1 MTPFSQNSRP
11 TATLGGI
18 LTLALFDLDNTLLAG
33 DSDYA
38 WGQFLVATGAVDGA
52 RYEEA
57 NTRFYADYKA
67 GTLDIREFLA
77 FALEPLRRLPRG
89 QLLAWRARFIEE
101 RVRPM
106 VKPWVAPLL
115 AHYRAQGATLALV
128 TATNDFVTA
137 PIAELIGIPH
147 LIATVAQERD
157 GHFTGHPEG
166 TPCFQEGKVVRVRAW
181 MAERDL
187 SFEGSVFYSDSHN
200 DLPLLEAV
208 SRPIAVDPD
217 PTLLATAKE
226 RGWEILWSQPAP
238 DILFA

>member
-1 MTPFSQNSRP
+1 M
-11 TATLGGI
+11 A
-18 LTLALFDLDNTLLAG
+18 LALFDLDNTLLSG

-57 NTRFYADYKA
+57 NTRYYADYKA
-67 GTLDIREFLA
+67 GTLDIMEFLA
-77 FALEPLRRLPRG
+77 FALEPLRRLPRS

-101 RVRPM
+101 CVQPM

-115 AHYRAQGATLALV
+115 EHYRAQGATLALV

-137 PIAELIGIPH
+137 PIAELIGIPY
-147 LIATVAQERD
+147 LIATVAEERD
-157 GHFTGHPEG
+157 GQFTGRPEG
-166 TPCFQEGKVVRVRAW
+166 VPCFQGGKVTRVRAW
-181 MAERDL
+181 MAEYGL
-187 SFEGSVFYSDSHN
+187 SFDDSVFYSDSHN

-217 PTLLATAKE
+217 PVLLDTAKE
-226 RGWEILWSQPAP
+226 RGWEILRSEPASRMH
-238 DILFA
+238 FA

>member
-1 MTPFSQNSRP
+1 MARGTRRP
-11 TATLGGI
+11 TPASTRTTRPARSTLGNFWPLPWSPCGAS
-18 LTLALFDLDNTLLAG
+18 LAASYLLG
-33 DSDYA
+33 
-38 WGQFLVATGAVDGA
+38 
-52 RYEEA
+52 
-57 NTRFYADYKA
+57 
-67 GTLDIREFLA
+67 
-77 FALEPLRRLPRG
+77 
-89 QLLAWRARFIEE
+89 ARFIEE